1 MSQIT
6 PLMWGRSGSG
16 EFVGYRNPPKSG
28 NSSRDV
34 RITRAAVPR
43 EEQLLREASVTAILT
58 RRILRRWTGR
68 SPFVR
73 EGDRARQGSGF
84 RVYALNADAK
94 LNRLLGL
101 DAGVVLDEPGLHFYR
116 TVHRVDDNP
125 ELDVEPSQVRLTTR
139 P

>member
-1 MSQIT
+1 M
-6 PLMWGRSGSG
+6 
-16 EFVGYRNPPKSG
+16 
-28 NSSRDV
+28 
-34 RITRAAVPR
+34 
-43 EEQLLREASVTAILT
+43 
-58 RRILRRWTGR
+58 
-68 SPFVR
+68 R